1 MVNKMLMWHL
11 KNGLEIYLEIDNFK
25 DGIATF

>member
-1 MVNKMLMWHL
+1 MANKMLMWHL
-11 KNGLEIYLEIDNFK
+11 KKGLEINLEIDNFK